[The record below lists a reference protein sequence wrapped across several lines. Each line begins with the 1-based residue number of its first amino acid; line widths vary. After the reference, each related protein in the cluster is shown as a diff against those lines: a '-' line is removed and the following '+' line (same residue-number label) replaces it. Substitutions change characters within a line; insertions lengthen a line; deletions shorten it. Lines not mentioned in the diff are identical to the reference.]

1 MKKIISNIVI
11 ASALISST
19 YASDVLAIVN
29 GENITTEVAPKNFKT
44 LDKKIQQSIIN
55 KLIEK
60 KLASDYAL
68 STDVVNDE
76 KYKKVLTH
84 ILSSGA
90 DKKKNSDKSSLADIV
105 KEKTIKGYTK
115 EQLESKKGLF
125 TFDFLLDK
133 KAENMKPSD
142 KELKNYY
149 YSNKFKYDTPAQIEL
164 LSIVV
169 EKKSL
174 AIQIINSLEKAK
186 DKLQEFSIQAKK
198 YSLAP
203 TKNNHGYLGKM
214 PISVLNAK
222 LKPILKDKKRGYFST
237 TPIKTD
243 FGYEIFYVL
252 NDIPEYKST
261 FEGVKTKVKN
271 EYIQKSVKSWA
282 INKIKE
288 LKDKA
293 TIKIVNK

>member
-203 TKNNHGYLGKM
+203 TKNNHGYLAKM